1 VYATVQENVRK
12 AFEEAK
18 KLVEEEAE
26 IAKRASEAEYKR
38 LADQEAMKVA
48 VEMAARI
55 AVVEAQKLAEAQ
67 EMGQD
72 QDQDT
77 IMLDQETNEQA
88 SGKGK
93 GIIVDSTPS
102 SSPVRTIRESGS
114 PSSAIPPAVQAA
126 LDDMKAEISEIKN
139 DMKAGGQATNE
150 KIDRMMNFLQDLA
163 SRFPKP

>member
-48 VEMAARI
+48 VEMAARN

-67 EMGQD
+67 EMG
-72 QDQDT
+72 
-77 IMLDQETNEQA
+77 
-88 SGKGK
+88 
-93 GIIVDSTPS
+93 
-102 SSPVRTIRESGS
+102 
-114 PSSAIPPAVQAA
+114 
-126 LDDMKAEISEIKN
+126 
-139 DMKAGGQATNE
+139 
-150 KIDRMMNFLQDLA
+150 
-163 SRFPKP
+163 